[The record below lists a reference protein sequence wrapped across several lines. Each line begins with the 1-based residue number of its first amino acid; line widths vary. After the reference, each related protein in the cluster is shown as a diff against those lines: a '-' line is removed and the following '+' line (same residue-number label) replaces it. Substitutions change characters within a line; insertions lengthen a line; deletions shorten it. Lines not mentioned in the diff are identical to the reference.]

1 MTAFPRKMIV
11 LSLTV
16 LGLLA
21 AFSGP
26 AAADDWLDQ
35 VARFLG
41 ISKTPSQVKAAK
53 PPRYRFEVENNV
65 QPGSAP
71 PGERFETGDI
81 FVTALD
87 GVPKRVTTDGG
98 YRSPVFL
105 PGDAGLLA
113 LQDDAVVRI
122 PLSGGAVRKLQTAPR
137 ALKLLGVDASDAD
150 RVLVLLET
158 PDGGSELGVLAL
170 KSGQVTPLPH
180 DRDSKAHR
188 RLISHLRGNDREYEG
203 VTVYVKTESKA
214 RLGGQVE
221 WTDVYVKRANA
232 APVNVSRCDGVDCG
246 QPALSPDGK
255 RVAFIR
261 ADAPR

>member
-1 MTAFPRKMIV
+1 MTASPGKIIA
-11 LSLTV
+11 LSLLV
-16 LGLLA
+16 FGLFA
-21 AFSGP
+21 ALSRP
-26 AAADDWLDQ
+26 AAAGDWLDQ

-41 ISKTPSQVKAAK
+41 ISKTPSQVKAAEG
-53 PPRYRFEVENNV
+53 PPDVHPGPSMKRPQPSKDRFK
-65 QPGSAP
+65 
-71 PGERFETGDI
+71 TGDI

-221 WTDVYVKRANA
+221 WTDVYVKLANA